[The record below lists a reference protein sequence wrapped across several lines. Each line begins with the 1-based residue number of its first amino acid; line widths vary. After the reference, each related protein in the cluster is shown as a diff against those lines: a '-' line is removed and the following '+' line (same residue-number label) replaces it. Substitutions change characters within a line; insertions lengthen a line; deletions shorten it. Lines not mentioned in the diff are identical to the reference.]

1 MSRISVKVVA
11 QAIADVR
18 VLDMKQKEHLLDE
31 LFRDQPN
38 MLGMFLVQ
46 QRMGVSFEKMDFL
59 LNILITCFQAMTLS
73 GLAWPLISID
83 EQDRQ
88 MARHVASV
96 RFGADLGGKLE
107 ERAMAQYIENHPE
120 KALLAYVMTETANW
134 LKRIEP
140 EESDRRVM
148 LAAVNFV
155 NCIAFIPMPAAR
167 PKARRSKAVLSR

>member
-73 GLAWPLISID
+73 GLAWPLISVD

-88 MARHVASV
+88 MALHVASV

-107 ERAMAQYIENHPE
+107 ERAMAQYIETHPE
-120 KALLAYVMTETANW
+120 KVLLTFVMAKAADW

-140 EESDRRVM
+140 ENSDRHVM
-148 LAAVNFV
+148 LTAVNLV
-155 NCIAFIPMPAAR
+155 NCIAFVPMPAAR
-167 PKARRSKAVLSR
+167 SMAQGVLSR